1 VATLRDIRRK
11 ITSVSKIQQITKA
24 MKMVA
29 AAKLRRAQTRTTQL
43 RPYAE
48 SLANMLSN
56 VASKVDH
63 SLNVFLQ
70 ERMARNACVI
80 AVSGDR
86 GLCGSFNTNVIRAA
100 KTQVD
105 TLIDEG
111 VNVSL
116 VTAGKKGYE
125 FFHKRDYKVDHHLIN
140 IFNNL
145 TFEHALDVSNFVQKE
160 FIDGK
165 FDQVLLVYTRAKSPI
180 KQDVLAEQILPI
192 KPQDLDQEQANY
204 EYIFEPAPEKIL
216 DTLCP
221 KNLNI
226 RIWQALAES
235 YYAEEGARMMAMDNA
250 TENAQEMINNL
261 TLHYNKARQ
270 AAITKEISEIV
281 GGAEA
286 LK

>member
-1 VATLRDIRRK
+1 MATLRDIRRK
-11 ITSVSKIQQITKA
+11 ITSVSKTQQITKA

-29 AAKLRRAQTRTTQL
+29 AAKLRRAQMRTMQL

-48 SLANMLSN
+48 SLSNMLSN

-63 SLNVFLQ
+63 GLSIFLQ
-70 ERMARNACVI
+70 ERMARNVCII

-100 KTQVD
+100 KTKVD
-105 TLIDEG
+105 TLVDEG
-111 VNVSL
+111 MNVSL
-116 VTAGKKGYE
+116 VAVGKKGYE
-125 FFHKRDYKVDHHLIN
+125 FFRKRDYKVDHHLIN

-145 TFEHALDVSNFVQKE
+145 VFEHALDVSNFVQKK
-160 FIDGK
+160 FIDGN
-165 FDQVLLVYTRAKSPI
+165 FDQVLLVYTRAKSPV
-180 KQDVLAEQILPI
+180 KQDVLVEQILPI
-192 KPQDLDQEQANY
+192 KPQEFDQQQANY
-204 EYIFEPAPEKIL
+204 EYIFEPEPVKIL

-226 RIWQALAES
+226 RIWQAFAES